1 MASLGK
7 RHFDAVHRA
16 VRNRLPAVA
25 LNSIWQDIRLYAEK
39 IGTPRGG
46 KLQLNEADYQA
57 LRTLF
62 RRIENWDPITPPP
75 TGSRTEIARHL
86 RDDKLGSER
95 PGDNFVLVKG
105 NLPAPLPAIP
115 MELSLR
121 VPLEALALE
130 RICNLVLV
138 ENLDSFDQWQDYRI
152 PEALNDALVVYRG
165 HGGLARG
172 TRKLIG
178 QLPESLCLHV
188 FPDFDPAGLAIAVST
203 PARSL
208 LIPTLSNLLLE
219 KSHRDH
225 FERQYRQSKHLDQ
238 LKLDGWQA
246 TWQVMRENQL
256 SIKQQHMLALDA
268 PLELVPR

>member
-7 RHFDAVHRA
+7 RHLDAVHRA
-16 VRNRLPAVA
+16 VLNQLPAVPLSA
-25 LNSIWQDIRLYAEK
+25 TWQDIRRYAE
-39 IGTPRGG
+39 IGKPRGG
-46 KLQLNEADYQA
+46 KLRLNDADYEA

-75 TGSRTEIARHL
+75 AGSRTEIARQL

-105 NLPAPLPAIP
+105 NLPAPLPKLP

-121 VPLEALALE
+121 VPLEALPLAQV
-130 RICNLVLV
+130 RNLVLV
-138 ENLDSFDQWQDYRI
+138 ENLDSFDHWQDYRT
-152 PEALNDALVVYRG
+152 PEALNDALVLYRG

-172 TRKLIG
+172 ARKLIAR
-178 QLPESLCLHV
+178 LPESVSLHV

-203 PARSL
+203 PARGL
-208 LIPTLSNLLLE
+208 LVPALSNVLLE

-238 LKLDGWQA
+238 LQLDGWQPA
-246 TWQVMRENQL
+246 WQAMREQRL
-256 SIKQQHMLALDA
+256 SIKQQHMLAFDA
-268 PLELVPR
+268 PLQLVIR